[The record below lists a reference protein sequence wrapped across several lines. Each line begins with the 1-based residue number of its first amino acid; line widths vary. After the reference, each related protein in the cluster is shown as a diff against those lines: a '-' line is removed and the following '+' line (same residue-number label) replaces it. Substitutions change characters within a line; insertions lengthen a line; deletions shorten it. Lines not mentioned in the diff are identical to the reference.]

1 MAASSRFATVGED
14 DFALKCFFF
23 FCFEIITY
31 VFILKQLFASG
42 SVIISEYSPRL
53 RLSEYSPI
61 ITSPS
66 ANNC

>member
-1 MAASSRFATVGED
+1 MAASSRFATVSED

-23 FCFEIITY
+23 LFFEIITC

-42 SVIISEYSPRL
+42 SVIISEYSPQL
-53 RLSEYSPI
+53 RLGKNSLI
-61 ITSPS
+61 ITLPS